1 MTDMHAF
8 GIPIECFVPT
18 EDDKSVAVS
27 NTTTGAKPSNEKER
41 PCKLMTWSQEVV
53 AIGRAHIG
61 NGTQRIHCK
70 ALPEHAY
77 KVTVDVIN
85 KGDVALPY
93 PDGHH
98 STLGEVGNG
107 SLVAWPKAFVTFT
120 DET

>member
-1 MTDMHAF
+1 MGPNVF
-8 GIPIECFVPT
+8 IV
-18 EDDKSVAVS
+18 
-27 NTTTGAKPSNEKER
+27 
-41 PCKLMTWSQEVV
+41 KLF
-53 AIGRAHIG
+53 R
-61 NGTQRIHCK
+61 N
-70 ALPEHAY
+70 PEHAY

>member
-1 MTDMHAF
+1 MHAF
-8 GIPIECFVPT
+8 GIPIERFVPT
-18 EDDKSVAVS
+18 EDDESVAVS
-27 NTTTGAKPSNEKER
+27 NTTAGDKPSNEKEQ
-41 PCKLMTWSQEVV
+41 PISQEVF

-93 PDGHH
+93 PDGYH
-98 STLGEVGNG
+98 STLGDVGNG

>member
-1 MTDMHAF
+1 MHAF
-8 GIPIECFVPT
+8 GIPIERFVPT
-18 EDDKSVAVS
+18 EDDESVAVF
-27 NTTTGAKPSNEKER
+27 NTTAGDKPSNETEW

-93 PDGHH
+93 PDGYH

-120 DET
+120 EKT